1 MKGPFFLI
9 LGDLNPFPD
18 REITSALNFKQV
30 FSKRGENTLDIITKN
45 FFYENPTSLPHL
57 GNINHLSLPLVP
69 KTNQVPTQLMGT
81 ELVRRFPDSK
91 IREFGPRIANHD
103 WGEC

>member
-1 MKGPFFLI
+1 MSSSSKQTMKGPFFLI

-45 FFYENPTSLPHL
+45 FFLWKSNFPSPFRQYQSSVAAPGTKDKPGTHTIN
-57 GNINHLSLPLVP
+57 GNRTRAQIPW
-69 KTNQVPTQLMGT
+69 
-81 ELVRRFPDSK
+81 F
-91 IREFGPRIANHD
+91 
-103 WGEC
+103 